1 MIISKPLVCE
11 YFISFFNLLVAPTN
25 TAGIRLC
32 IGDMPTDAELET
44 LTQSSARINNNVAL
58 TYNTVGLTYMLKDAN
73 WPPQYIV
80 NQFPNPSASAALTGT
95 LGWGVFYHPTANV
108 VTICDV
114 SLTNGPGMITV
125 DSLDVVPGKTI
136 TITGISMQVG
146 RA

>member
-25 TAGIRLC
+25 TSGIRLC

-44 LTQSSARINNNVAL
+44 LTQSSSRITSNVAL
-58 TYNTVGLTYMLKDAN
+58 TYNTTGLTYMLKDAN

-80 NQFPNPSASAALTGT
+80 NQFPNSSANATLTGT
-95 LGWGVFYHPTANV
+95 LGWGVFYNANANV
-108 VTICDV
+108 VTVCDV

-125 DSLDVVPGKTI
+125 NSLAVVPGKTI